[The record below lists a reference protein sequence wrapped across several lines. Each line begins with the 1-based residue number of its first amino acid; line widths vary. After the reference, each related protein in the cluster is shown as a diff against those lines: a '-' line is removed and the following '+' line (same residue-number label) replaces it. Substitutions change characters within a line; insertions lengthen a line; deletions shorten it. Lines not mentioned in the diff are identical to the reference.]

1 MKYEYL
7 TVAPKYSN
15 SNHVWYAVMRDRADD
30 DWGTGSYD
38 IDEAVAMLDNYGDEA
53 YIAVIEEC
61 SDDNECIAE
70 ITREDI

>member
-15 SNHVWYAVMRDRADD
+15 SNPVWYAVMRDRADD